1 MVQMALFC
9 PHYCHLPSPVVENCC
24 NPNCPTAKWSLFP
37 YGIAFHSGFRLHRA
51 RGSPNLAPSG
61 GTVKQLVVTGT
72 SAFVAMLTLQDTH
85 RSWII
90 YLYMS
95 VCVYYQVFFKLIFQ
109 TFPNLM
115 FPCKQLLIAGFPTIY
130 KQMHHMAIHVAWL
143 FEVTITCF
151 YSSLTSR
158 LQNLSPSKKGPA
170 WWQLISVLTRLKR
183 IN

>member
-95 VCVYYQVFFKLIFQ
+95 VCVLSGFFKINIPNIPKSDVSLQAIVNCWLPHHLQ
-109 TFPNLM
+109 TDAPYGHTCGLAVWSHYNL
-115 FPCKQLLIAGFPTIY
+115 F
-130 KQMHHMAIHVAWL
+130 
-143 FEVTITCF
+143 
-151 YSSLTSR
+151 
-158 LQNLSPSKKGPA
+158 LQ
-170 WWQLISVLTRLKR
+170 
-183 IN
+183 

>member
-1 MVQMALFC
+1 MLMARGWCKRHCF
-9 PHYCHLPSPVVENCC
+9 PHITVICNLQIIYCRHLPSPVVEHCC

-37 YGIAFHSGFRLHRA
+37 YGLHRA

-95 VCVYYQVFFKLIFQ
+95 VSLQAIVNCWLPHHSQ
-109 TFPNLM
+109 TDAPY
-115 FPCKQLLIAGFPTIY
+115 GR
-130 KQMHHMAIHVAWL
+130 MAIHVAWL

-151 YSSLTSR
+151 YSSLTLR
-158 LQNLSPSKKGPA
+158 LQNPSPSKGSCLMA
-170 WWQLISVLTRLKR
+170 TDFGIDSAQE
-183 IN
+183 N